1 MKSKAIIYLL
11 GFSVLCIWGVIL
23 FRIFLSMGDNG
34 GEANLANKAT
44 PAKKAGVPKLYP
56 DSFTLLMD
64 YPDPF
69 TGVTAIS
76 IDTSKVSLSKPSGQ
90 PIEAQI
96 NPVQEMKY
104 LGYVRGGQGRN
115 GVAII
120 SYNGKER
127 MMEKGDTI
135 VGATLTLIQR
145 NMVGMRYK
153 DRTIMIKAE

>member
-11 GFSVLCIWGVIL
+11 GLSVLCIWGIIL
-23 FRIFLSMGDNG
+23 FRIFHSMGDNG
-34 GEANLANKAT
+34 DKANLANKPI

-56 DSFTLLMD
+56 DTFTLLMD

-69 TGVTAIS
+69 TGVVAIFS
-76 IDTSKVSLSKPSGQ
+76 DTSKVSVTQPAAQ

-96 NPVQEMKY
+96 NPAQEMKY
-104 LGYVRGGQGRN
+104 LGYVRSGQGRN

-120 SYNGKER
+120 SHNGKER
-127 MMEKGDTI
+127 MMKKGDTI
-135 VGATLTLIQR
+135 GGATLTSIQS

-153 DRTIMIKAE
+153 GRTIMIKAE

>member
-1 MKSKAIIYLL
+1 MKSKTIIYLL
-11 GFSVLCIWGVIL
+11 GFSVLCIWGIIL
-23 FRIFLSMGDNG
+23 FRIFLSMGDKG
-34 GEANLANKAT
+34 GETNLANKAM
-44 PAKKAGVPKLYP
+44 PVKKAGIPKLYP
-56 DSFTLLMD
+56 DTFTLVMD

-69 TGVTAIS
+69 TGVVAIS
-76 IDTSKVSLSKPSGQ
+76 NDTSKIRVTQHAAQ

-96 NPVQEMKY
+96 NPVHEMKY
-104 LGYVRGGQGRN
+104 LGYVRNGQGRN

-135 VGATLTLIQR
+135 VGATLTSIQR

-153 DRTIMIKAE
+153 GRTTIIKAE